1 MKFYTSNA
9 TGDSGL
15 FLLGHWI
22 NQNFGFPFRVMSA
35 DIGIDAEIEM
45 IGDEYHSE
53 GLILKAQVKATQ
65 TAITKNFAAY
75 INKAHLKYWNK
86 LTVPVLF
93 FKVDLTNNNIYYKH
107 ISTHDDIVGTKSDDP
122 EKLKIEFDF
131 EKDLLTKETLAIW
144 QETFRLVE
152 YHNLHRYFGMAGELL
167 KTVIT
172 DVYDYES
179 FEKQITKVNEAKVI
193 EQKLQSLKLLYPWK
207 FGVKHSTILKNISER
222 INNDTNNLHQSL
234 MEANYG

>member
-22 NQNFGFPFRVMSA
+22 NQNFKFPFRVMSA

-45 IGDEYHSE
+45 IDEEYHSE
-53 GLILKAQVKATQ
+53 GLVLKVQVKATQ
-65 TAITKNFAAY
+65 KAITKNFSAY
-75 INKAHLKYWNK
+75 IDKAHLKYWDK

-107 ISTHDDIVGTKSDDP
+107 ISSHDDITGTKSDDP
-122 EKLKIEFDF
+122 DKLKIDFDIGN
-131 EKDLLTKETLAIW
+131 DLLTIDSLAIW
-144 QETFRLVE
+144 RETFRLVE
-152 YHNLHRYFGMAGELL
+152 YHNLHNYFGQAIEILRS
-167 KTVIT
+167 VIT
-172 DVYDYES
+172 NVYDQDSYES
-179 FEKQITKVNEAKVI
+179 QMLKVKEAQVI

-207 FGVKHSTILKNISER
+207 FGIKHSKVLNQITDTIASKSNDLKF
-222 INNDTNNLHQSL
+222 SL
-234 MEANYG
+234 MESNYN

>member
-22 NQNFGFPFRVMSA
+22 NQNFGFPFRIMST

-45 IGDEYHSE
+45 IDEEYHSE

-65 TAITKNFAAY
+65 TVITKNFSAY
-75 INKAHLKYWNK
+75 IDKPHLKYWDK

-107 ISTHDDIVGTKSDDP
+107 ISSHDDISSTKSDDP
-122 EKLKIEFDF
+122 SKLKIEFDI
-131 EKDLLTKETLAIW
+131 EKDILTTDSLAVW

-152 YHNLHRYFGMAGELL
+152 YHNLHKYFGQAIEIL
-167 KTVIT
+167 KTVVT
-172 DVYDYES
+172 NVYDQEAYDI
-179 FEKQITKVNEAKVI
+179 QIAKVKEAKII

-207 FGVKHSTILKNISER
+207 FGAKHSKILNQISDTIQNST
-222 INNDTNNLHQSL
+222 NDLHFSL
-234 MEANYG
+234 MESNYN